1 MLIYRDIIS
10 GDELASDTS
19 KVIDAGNGL
28 WEIDGKMITKG
39 SENFVLEGANPSAE
53 GEDAEE
59 GGDDSKVTV
68 LDLADQFRYQK
79 IEGGMS
85 KKAYQAELKKYMKAL
100 TEKLKERGTSAE
112 DVKKFQSEAPAAA
125 KKILGNW
132 ENYDIYQGESM
143 EENGMYVLVDFRED
157 GMTPYVTLWKW
168 GLEEYKV

>member
-39 SENFVLEGANPSAE
+39 SENFVLAGANPSAE
-53 GEDAEE
+53 GEDADE
-59 GGDDSKVTV
+59 GGDDTKVTV

-85 KKAYQAELKKYMKAL
+85 KKAYQSELKKYMKAL
-100 TEKLKERGTSAE
+100 TEKLKERGTSEE

-143 EENGMYVLVDFRED
+143 EENSMYVLVDFRED
-157 GMTPYVTLWKW
+157 GMTPYATLWKW